1 MGRPDGELSVL
12 ITDDAQ
18 IAEINAQYL
27 DRTGP
32 TNVIS
37 FSMIEGDFSDV
48 NPGQVLGD
56 VIVSI
61 ETAHR
66 EAADAG
72 MATQERFAEL
82 LIHGILHI
90 FGYDHETPEADAE
103 QMTEKGDALMAM
115 LREQD
120 LIAR

>member
-1 MGRPDGELSVL
+1 MLV
-12 ITDDAQ
+12 TDDAG
-18 IAEINAQYL
+18 IAEINEQYL
-27 DRTGP
+27 GRTGP

-37 FSMIEGDFSDV
+37 FSMIEGDFSEV

-72 MATQERFAEL
+72 MAADERFAEL

-90 FGYDHETPEADAE
+90 FGYDHETRDADAG
-103 QMTEKGDALMAM
+103 QMTEKADALMAM
-115 LREQD
+115 LREQN